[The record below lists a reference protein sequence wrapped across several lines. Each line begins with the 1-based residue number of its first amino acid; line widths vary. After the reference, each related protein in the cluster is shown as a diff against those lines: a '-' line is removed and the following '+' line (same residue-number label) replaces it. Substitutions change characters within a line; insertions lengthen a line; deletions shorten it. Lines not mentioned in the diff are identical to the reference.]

1 MSEHQIYWGETH
13 DNVYQRPNCPV
24 SMAQNVAYAR
34 DHLDFYAPAL
44 YVSAHVELEARDGA
58 MQQGKPATMVLEQWK
73 DDETLARHWQ
83 ELEEQTGAFCEPG
96 AFVTF
101 PGYEWQGDGR
111 WGDHN
116 VIFREEGNRIVKV
129 NTLPELYAGL
139 RGLNAVAIPHHTA
152 YIQGCRGKDWSV
164 HDETLTP
171 FAEIYSVHGGSETDE
186 ECCGLRINSKLGPSV
201 SGGTYQDALDLGLHV
216 GAIGSTDG
224 QGIFPGHYNWGRM
237 ACLAPELTREA
248 LWDAFLKR
256 HVYGVTG
263 DRIGLDFRV
272 NDAVMGSCIAAA
284 GSRTLRVS
292 VTGSDA
298 LDRVEVLRNGRVMHT
313 YCHQGT
319 WHVPEPGQRSRFKFR
334 VEAGWGPFV
343 GEAAERGP
351 RRWSGA
357 LTLPETARFVDFEP
371 CWTSAGQERPVLTRN
386 RATFAILASPIHSA
400 ELSVSRTYNANVFE
414 FEARPEDA
422 LTVAVDGLNCETT
435 VGELCVGSRV
445 LWHDL
450 ESRDAL
456 KRRFGLDVDTFE
468 RPTFNYLLSYKAK
481 LHRIIPEAGY
491 TAAFEIVDDEPL
503 EAEVNYR
510 IRVEQRNGQKAWSSP
525 IWVQPNGD

>member
-1 MSEHQIYWGETH
+1 
-13 DNVYQRPNCPV
+13 
-24 SMAQNVAYAR
+24 
-34 DHLDFYAPAL
+34 
-44 YVSAHVELEARDGA
+44 
-58 MQQGKPATMVLEQWK
+58 
-73 DDETLARHWQ
+73 
-83 ELEEQTGAFCEPG
+83 
-96 AFVTF
+96 
-101 PGYEWQGDGR
+101 
-111 WGDHN
+111 
-116 VIFREEGNRIVKV
+116 
-129 NTLPELYAGL
+129 
-139 RGLNAVAIPHHTA
+139 
-152 YIQGCRGKDWSV
+152 
-164 HDETLTP
+164 
-171 FAEIYSVHGGSETDE
+171 
-186 ECCGLRINSKLGPSV
+186 
-201 SGGTYQDALDLGLHV
+201 
-216 GAIGSTDG
+216 
-224 QGIFPGHYNWGRM
+224 M
-237 ACLAPELTREA
+237 ACLASELTREA

-256 HVYGVTG
+256 RVYGVTG

-272 NDAVMGSCIAAA
+272 NDAVMGSCIVAA

-298 LDRVEVLRNGRVMHT
+298 LDRVEVLRNGRVVHT

-319 WHVPEPGQRSRFKFR
+319 WRVPEPVQHSRFKFR

-343 GEAAERGP
+343 GEAMERGP
-351 RRWSGA
+351 WRWSGA
-357 LTLPETARFVDFEP
+357 LTLPETARFMAFEP

-414 FEARPEDA
+414 FEARSEDA

-435 VGELCVGSRV
+435 VGDLCAGSRV
-445 LWHDL
+445 LWHDI

-456 KRRFGLDVDTFE
+456 KSRFGLDVDMFE

-491 TAAFEIVDDEPL
+491 TAAFEIVDDEPI

-525 IWVQPNGD
+525 VWVRPN